1 MIPVTSG
8 QDYESAAKSI
18 EAYNQLILERTK
30 LDMAAKHDNKA
41 LQALNKQ
48 IDGMRGGVIETMRQA
63 RESAEIAYNDFV
75 REDGK
80 YASRLKQLPSHERRY
95 VDLYRDTEIKNN
107 LYIFLLEQR
116 ESNALKF
123 GVQEIGRI
131 NDPAYHE
138 VNKAWN

>member
-1 MIPVTSG
+1 
-8 QDYESAAKSI
+8 
-18 EAYNQLILERTK
+18 
-30 LDMAAKHDNKA
+30 
-41 LQALNKQ
+41 
-48 IDGMRGGVIETMRQA
+48 MRGGVIETMRKA

-116 ESNALKF
+116 
-123 GVQEIGRI
+123 
-131 NDPAYHE
+131 
-138 VNKAWN
+138 